1 MLGELTV
8 QTLKM
13 QTYQDALEAL
23 LNQSAILPPE
33 LLRRVDEFIEGNKQ
47 LGYITRMEF
56 IREAVNE
63 SLSRLSGKY
72 EYVKI
77 PKDATS

>member
-1 MLGELTV
+1 M
-8 QTLKM
+8 KM

-23 LNQSAILPPE
+23 LNQSVILPPE